1 MEAERSRLPPVLK
14 NYKPP
19 TEPYLDIIYQD
30 EALLVL
36 NKQSGLLSV
45 PGKRP
50 EHADCLE
57 SRAMKADPQA
67 LLVHRLDM
75 ETSGVFIMAR
85 TKQAQRHLGFQFEK
99 RNAKKTYVAR
109 VSGHIAEASGTV
121 DMPLICDWPNRPK
134 QMVDYEKGRQAI
146 THWSVQE
153 RESAKAGIAATRVQL
168 TPQTGRSHQLRVHML
183 ALGHAILGDG
193 LYASLPEIQAA
204 NRLQLHAETLTVM
217 HPEKKEFITF
227 HSPVPF

>member
-1 MEAERSRLPPVLK
+1 MPSVIE
-14 NYKPP
+14 NYQPP
-19 TEPYLDIIYQD
+19 TEPFLDILYQD
-30 EALLVL
+30 DALLVL

-45 PGKRP
+45 PGKNA

-57 SRAMKADPQA
+57 SRAMKVDPAA

-109 VSGHIAEASGTV
+109 VAGHIAEEFGTV

-134 QMVDYEKGRQAI
+134 QMVDHEKGRQAI
-146 THWSVQE
+146 THWAVLK
-153 RESAKAGIAATRVQL
+153 RESAEDGVAATRVQL

-183 ALGHAILGDG
+183 AIGHAILGDG
-193 LYASLPEIQAA
+193 LYASPPEIQAA

-227 HSPVPF
+227 HSPAPF